1 MLLETERLICEP
13 AAPGH
18 RDFAVELFGN
28 PEVARWI
35 WPEGRD
41 GPDAIG
47 PRTPEQAEQLLRRFV
62 ADWEA
67 NGFGWWCV
75 RERASGMPVGEVV
88 VQRATVDGAPVV
100 EVGWMLL
107 PAYWGRGYATEAGRA
122 VIDIA
127 RKGLRLPKLSA
138 GHFTD
143 NPASG
148 RVLEKLG
155 FRPIGRIAARYSA
168 GRGAAA
174 PCKLFEFDLTAEAKT
189 EAKEAPVRD
198 TMAACA

>member
-1 MLLETERLICEP
+1 MFARTKRL
-13 AAPGH
+13 
-18 RDFAVELFGN
+18 
-28 PEVARWI
+28 
-35 WPEGRD
+35 
-41 GPDAIG
+41 
-47 PRTPEQAEQLLRRFV
+47 LLRPGWAQDAPALFRAI
-62 ADWEA
+62 ADEGIVRNLASAPWPYRPEDAEA
-67 NGFGWWCV
+67 FLAAERKPHEPSMLIFRRTAADPELIGSIGFGRGTDGE
-75 RERASGMPVGEVV
+75 REFGYWIARAH
-88 VQRATVDGAPVV
+88 
-100 EVGWMLL
+100 
-107 PAYWGRGYATEAGRA
+107 WGRGYATEAGRA

-127 RKGLRLPKLSA
+127 RKGLRLPNLSA

-189 EAKEAPVRD
+189 EAKEAPLRE